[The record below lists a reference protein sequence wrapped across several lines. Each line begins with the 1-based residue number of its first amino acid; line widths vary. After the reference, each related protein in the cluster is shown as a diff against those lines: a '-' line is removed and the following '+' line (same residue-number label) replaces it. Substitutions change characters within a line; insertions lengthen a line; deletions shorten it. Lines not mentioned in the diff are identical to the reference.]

1 VLSAVAFQEL
11 GQGDKALTAFTK
23 ATELQPTQLTA
34 WQGLAAF
41 LEQERNKSVLSTDNG
56 EKNKEKTE
64 KLVAVYSKLEEIL
77 VG

>member
-1 VLSAVAFQEL
+1 
-11 GQGDKALTAFTK
+11 
-23 ATELQPTQLTA
+23 LTA

-64 KLVAVYSKLEEIL
+64 KLVAAYSKLEELL